1 MTVAAPA
8 AYASAV
14 QPSPSMDWSMAGY
27 PLLVLLSPAQASRRG
42 EGVSSSA
49 AEGLA
54 GTLVA
59 LGPTGRPEGAA
70 PERQHGGHLRCSART
85 GSARARRTIEVS
97 TRMDPPGIVHAGM
110 DPPGVVY
117 AGRNARPTRV
127 VSLSRI
133 FLAIVLIG
141 AGSVALHFRAVLSV
155 IDTTRSGTVD
165 GLPRAERRRVDV
177 AANKLA
183 RAEEEAGDA
192 PSNEGQA
199 SNNFTVGGVATDDPG
214 VVAAG
219 GDDGK
224 ERDTNESSMT
234 LDHKP
239 AKPRVDES
247 EAAANDAVDHDVAND
262 ELAASMA
269 RSKSRKASNN
279 GTEAVSAVEQERSD
293 RSDVTMP
300 AAIRDGLADLNSH
313 GYPSATPVY
322 WRVPKAG
329 GTTAQVI
336 LAKCLGLVVAC
347 ESGPVLEARRRNE
360 TGGAGPRTRCG

>member
-1 MTVAAPA
+1 
-8 AYASAV
+8 
-14 QPSPSMDWSMAGY
+14 
-27 PLLVLLSPAQASRRG
+27 
-42 EGVSSSA
+42 
-49 AEGLA
+49 
-54 GTLVA
+54 
-59 LGPTGRPEGAA
+59 
-70 PERQHGGHLRCSART
+70 
-85 GSARARRTIEVS
+85 
-97 TRMDPPGIVHAGM
+97 MDPPGIVHAGM

-127 VSLSRI
+127 LSLSRI

-155 IDTTRSGTVD
+155 IDTTRSGTAD

-192 PSNEGQA
+192 PSNEGH
-199 SNNFTVGGVATDDPG
+199 SPNNSTVGGVATDGPG

-219 GDDGK
+219 GGDGK

-234 LDHKP
+234 VDNKP
-239 AKPRVDES
+239 AKPMVDKS
-247 EAAANDAVDHDVAND
+247 EAAANVAFDHDEADD
-262 ELAASMA
+262 ELSASMA
-269 RSKSRKASNN
+269 SGKSRKASNN
-279 GTEAVSAVEQERSD
+279 GTEAVASVAQERSD
-293 RSDVTMP
+293 RSNVTMP

-329 GTTAQVI
+329 GTTAQ
-336 LAKCLGLVVAC
+336 
-347 ESGPVLEARRRNE
+347 
-360 TGGAGPRTRCG
+360 